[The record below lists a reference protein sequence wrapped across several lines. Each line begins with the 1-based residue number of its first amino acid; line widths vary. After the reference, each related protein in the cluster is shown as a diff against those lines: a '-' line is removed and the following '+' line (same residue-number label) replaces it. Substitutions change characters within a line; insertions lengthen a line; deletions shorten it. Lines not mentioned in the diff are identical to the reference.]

1 MSGLVPKLRFKQGD
15 GSDFPVWE
23 EKRLGDVAICLDHK
37 RKPLNSSER
46 LVMQG
51 DVPYYG
57 ANGIV
62 DYIDNYIFNEPLI
75 LLAEDGGNFESFD
88 TRPIAQNIQGKSWV
102 NNHAHILKT
111 KKITNHDYL
120 FYSLVHKDIRKF
132 INGSSRSKLNKSD
145 MLIIPI
151 PLPSLPEQQKIAD
164 FLSSIDAK
172 IDTVKRKRDA
182 FERYKK
188 GLMQQIFAQKIR
200 FKQEDG
206 SDFPEWE
213 EKRLGDVF
221 QRITRKNTQNCLNVL
236 TISAQHGLINQE
248 KYFTKSV
255 SAKNVA
261 NYYLLKKGEFAYN
274 KSYSNGFPMGA
285 IKKLNNYPEGV
296 VSTLYICF
304 TTKDTNLST
313 YFEKF
318 FDSGGLNREIAKIAQ
333 EGARN
338 HGLLNIGINDF
349 FDLIYF
355 LVPSPQEQQKIADF
369 LSSIDAKIN
378 AIKTQVEKLEA
389 FKQGLLQQMLV

>member
-213 EKRLGDVF
+213 EKRLGSLCSIKTGKLDANAMVSNGAF
-221 QRITRKNTQNCLNVL
+221 PFFTCAREVYRID
-236 TISAQHGLINQE
+236 
-248 KYFTKSV
+248 
-255 SAKNVA
+255 
-261 NYYLLKKGEFAYN
+261 EFAFDTDALLISGNGANVGYIHQYN
-274 KSYSNGFPMGA
+274 GKFNAYQR
-285 IKKLNNYPEGV
+285 
-296 VSTLYICF
+296 TYI
-304 TTKDTNLST
+304 LSDFIDI
-313 YFEKF
+313 Y
-318 FDSGGLNREIAKIAQ
+318 KIF
-333 EGARN
+333 
-338 HGLLNIGINDF
+338 LF
-349 FDLIYF
+349 YF
-355 LVPSPQEQQKIADF
+355 LEKQLKARIYTEAKEGNTPYIVMGTLTDMCIDIPSLPEQQKIADF
-369 LSSIDAKIN
+369 LSSVDAKID
-378 AIKTQVEKLEA
+378 AIKRQVEKLEA
-389 FKQGLLQQMLV
+389 FKKGLLQQMFV

>member
-1 MSGLVPKLRFKQGD
+1 
-15 GSDFPVWE
+15 
-23 EKRLGDVAICLDHK
+23 
-37 RKPLNSSER
+37 
-46 LVMQG
+46 
-51 DVPYYG
+51 
-57 ANGIV
+57 
-62 DYIDNYIFNEPLI
+62 
-75 LLAEDGGNFESFD
+75 
-88 TRPIAQNIQGKSWV
+88 
-102 NNHAHILKT
+102 
-111 KKITNHDYL
+111 
-120 FYSLVHKDIRKF
+120 
-132 INGSSRSKLNKSD
+132 
-145 MLIIPI
+145 
-151 PLPSLPEQQKIAD
+151 
-164 FLSSIDAK
+164 
-172 IDTVKRKRDA
+172 
-182 FERYKK
+182 
-188 GLMQQIFAQKIR
+188 MQQIFSQKIR
-200 FKQEDG
+200 FKQDNG

-304 TTKDTNLST
+304 TTKDTNYST

-369 LSSIDAKIN
+369 LSSIDVKID

-389 FKQGLLQQMLV
+389 FKIGLLQQMFV